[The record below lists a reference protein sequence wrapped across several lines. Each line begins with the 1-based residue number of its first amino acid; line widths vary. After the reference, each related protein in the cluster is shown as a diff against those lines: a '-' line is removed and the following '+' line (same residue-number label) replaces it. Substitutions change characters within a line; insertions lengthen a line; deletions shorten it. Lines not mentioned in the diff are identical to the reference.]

1 MYRGVGSFRD
11 ARAFSASAG
20 HGRAAL
26 GLAQR
31 RWIALSKKRKVVLRF
46 DVTLPPFPCHGLVFI
61 CWRGGYDVWYFNCP
75 QVSAILMNRAI
86 GYMAHKRLYCSIG
99 LRCIINVGLLDSYIH
114 CLCFFSIL
122 EFSLDRVLFWIC
134 ASVCAEVCLLLR
146 SARNPK

>member
-1 MYRGVGSFRD
+1 MCRGVGSFRD

-46 DVTLPPFPCHGLVFI
+46 DVSLPPFPRHGLVFI
-61 CWRGGYDVWYFNCP
+61 CWRGGCDVWYFNCL
-75 QVSAILMNRAI
+75 QASAILMNRAI

-99 LRCIINVGLLDSYIH
+99 LRFIITRSVVAMRCVAISSAAAWALWRGVEFGRYI
-114 CLCFFSIL
+114 
-122 EFSLDRVLFWIC
+122 
-134 ASVCAEVCLLLR
+134 R
-146 SARNPK
+146 S

>member
-46 DVTLPPFPCHGLVFI
+46 DVSLPPFPRHGPVFI
-61 CWRGGYDVWYFNCP
+61 CWRGGCDVWYFNCL
-75 QVSAILMNRAI
+75 QASAILMNRAI

-99 LRCIINVGLLDSYIH
+99 LRFIITRSVVAMRCVAISSAAAWALWRGVEFGRYI
-114 CLCFFSIL
+114 
-122 EFSLDRVLFWIC
+122 
-134 ASVCAEVCLLLR
+134 R
-146 SARNPK
+146 S

>member
-46 DVTLPPFPCHGLVFI
+46 DVSLPPFPRHGLVFI
-61 CWRGGYDVWYFNCP
+61 CWRGGCDVWYFNCL
-75 QVSAILMNRAI
+75 QASAILMNRAI

-99 LRCIINVGLLDSYIH
+99 LRFIITRSVVAMRCVAISSAAAWALWRGVEFGRCI
-114 CLCFFSIL
+114 
-122 EFSLDRVLFWIC
+122 
-134 ASVCAEVCLLLR
+134 R
-146 SARNPK
+146 S

>member
-1 MYRGVGSFRD
+1 MYRGVGAFRD
-11 ARAFSASAG
+11 ARAFSPSAG

-31 RWIALSKKRKVVLRF
+31 RWIALSKTKEMVLRF

-61 CWRGGYDVWYFNCP
+61 CWRGGCDVWYFNCP

-99 LRCIINVGLLDSYIH
+99 LRCIITRSGAGMPMRCVAMSSSAAWTLWRGVELGRYI
-114 CLCFFSIL
+114 
-122 EFSLDRVLFWIC
+122 
-134 ASVCAEVCLLLR
+134 R
-146 SARNPK
+146 S

>member
-46 DVTLPPFPCHGLVFI
+46 DVSLPPFPRHGLVFI
-61 CWRGGYDVWYFNCP
+61 CWRGGCDVWYFNCL
-75 QVSAILMNRAI
+75 QASAILMNRAI

-99 LRCIINVGLLDSYIH
+99 LRFIITRSVVAMRCVAISSAAAWALWRGVEFDRYI
-114 CLCFFSIL
+114 
-122 EFSLDRVLFWIC
+122 
-134 ASVCAEVCLLLR
+134 R
-146 SARNPK
+146 S

>member
-31 RWIALSKKRKVVLRF
+31 RWIALFKKRKVVLRF
-46 DVTLPPFPCHGLVFI
+46 DVSLPPFPRHGLVFI
-61 CWRGGYDVWYFNCP
+61 CWRGGCDVWYFNCL
-75 QVSAILMNRAI
+75 QASAILMNRAI

-99 LRCIINVGLLDSYIH
+99 LRFIITRSVVAMRCVAISSAAAWALWRGVEFGRYI
-114 CLCFFSIL
+114 
-122 EFSLDRVLFWIC
+122 
-134 ASVCAEVCLLLR
+134 R
-146 SARNPK
+146 S